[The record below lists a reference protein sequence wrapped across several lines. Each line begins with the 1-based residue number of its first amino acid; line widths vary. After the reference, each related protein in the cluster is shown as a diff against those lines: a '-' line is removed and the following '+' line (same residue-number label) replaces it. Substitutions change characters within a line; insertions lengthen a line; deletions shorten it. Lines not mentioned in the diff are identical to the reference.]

1 MLRLDVIAILLSLFF
16 LGPKNWRWS
25 LAAAGVAW
33 VSTLLLL
40 LVWKAELVAYTMGG
54 LFTHVEL
61 EAASLGT
68 LLAALAGPFV
78 CYAVARL
85 TARKPMGEAGWWK
98 QILPWSEMENPMA
111 GTFAKYALLAALFA
125 LFKALS

>member
-1 MLRLDVIAILLSLFF
+1 MLRLDVIGILLSLFF

-33 VSTLLLL
+33 ASTLLLL
-40 LVWKAELVAYTMGG
+40 LVWKTDLVAYTMGG
-54 LFTHVEL
+54 LFTHIEL
-61 EAASLGT
+61 AEGSLVT

-85 TARKPMGEAGWWK
+85 TVRRPMGEAGWWN
-98 QILPWSEMENPMA
+98 QILPWSELENPMA

-125 LFKALS
+125 LFKSFS